1 MRFFLRTGN
10 HDMLLHMLTPDT
22 KAPEFSLLDDTGSL
36 RTLSEFSGKTVL
48 LYFYPKDDTPG
59 CTKEACMIRDAYGD
73 YEKEGIVV
81 LGVSA
86 DSVESH
92 VAFKEKYQLPF
103 ILLSDQSKK
112 MIKLYQADGLL
123 MTKRISYLISKDGII
138 LKVYPDVDPATHAG
152 EILKDIKSLIA

>member
-1 MRFFLRTGN
+1 
-10 HDMLLHMLTPDT
+10 MLTQNI
-22 KAPEFSLLDDTGSL
+22 KAPEFSLVDDSGIT

-73 YEKEGIVV
+73 FEKEGIVV

-92 VAFKEKYQLPF
+92 VAFKQKYHLPF
-103 ILLSDQSKK
+103 ILLSDSSKE

-123 MTKRISYLISKDGII
+123 MTRRISYLISKDGFI

-152 EILKDIKSLIA
+152 EILKDIKSLKA